1 MEHENLYLTS
11 FQRKLLLKKLYD
23 DALSQLNRQRIKIM
37 ILADQGM
44 PQSEICLEVGC
55 CASTARHWIHMARSG
70 MAHLWEASPRGRP
83 KIVTDAYLERLRE
96 LLTQSPREYKY
107 PFSRWTA
114 DWLRKHLAQEFA
126 IEVSLRHFK
135 RLLKQVKEAA
145 NSNAA
150 SELPSQAGITHLLG
164 DGLDESNQTTGLD
177 LASNLKIADLAF
189 ESNSTSA
196 ESTAAQL
203 TQLEGKSGFYGNF
216 NT

>member
-96 LLTQSPREYKY
+96 LLTQSPRDYKY

-145 NSNAA
+145 ASNAA
-150 SELPSQAGITHLLG
+150 PDLPSQPDVTHLRGSYSDQSNKTL
-164 DGLDESNQTTGLD
+164 GLDPT
-177 LASNLKIADLAF
+177 SNLKIADLAF
-189 ESNSTSA
+189 ESNSNSA
-196 ESTAAQL
+196 EIAAVQL
-203 TQLEGKSGFYGNF
+203 TQLEGKSDLYGNF
-216 NT
+216 NA